1 MAEVYVED
9 ILFSST
15 ALPNIQG
22 YDLMK
27 SHDGSSVSSAKPEVQ
42 FTTMCKVASGKD
54 LGTGIPVTNA
64 TLQV

>member
-1 MAEVYVED
+1 
-9 ILFSST
+9 
-15 ALPNIQG
+15 
-22 YDLMK
+22 MK